1 MPGLGAGS
9 RRGTGTGLGER
20 MEGWD
25 GPRLDGVCVGTGGC
39 CGIGEEAMG
48 PGAERPC
55 AQLGW
60 DEVGKGRGEQ
70 GEERSGA
77 GGGQWGEEEQSP

>member
-1 MPGLGAGS
+1 
-9 RRGTGTGLGER
+9 

>member
-1 MPGLGAGS
+1 
-9 RRGTGTGLGER
+9 
-20 MEGWD
+20 
-25 GPRLDGVCVGTGGC
+25 
-39 CGIGEEAMG
+39 MG

-77 GGGQWGEEEQSP
+77 ELGAVSGVRRSRARRD